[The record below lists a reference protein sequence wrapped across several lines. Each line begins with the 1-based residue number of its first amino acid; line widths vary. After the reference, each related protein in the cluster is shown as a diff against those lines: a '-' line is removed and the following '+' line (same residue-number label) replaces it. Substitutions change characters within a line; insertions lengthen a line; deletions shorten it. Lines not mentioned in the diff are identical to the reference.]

1 MVSCY
6 LWGFN
11 NGLETWFGSHYF
23 KVEIDM
29 LRFGAECKLSFID
42 GAESLS
48 VKENQRFEQHEIAT
62 IIQTAVF
69 SSRPILPL
77 LPSNFS
83 DLQNQWA
90 NRVSKV
96 IVHAE

>member
-69 SSRPILPL
+69 HLGQYYLFCHLI
-77 LPSNFS
+77 F
-83 DLQNQWA
+83 QFF
-90 NRVSKV
+90 RVSGPIGSQK
-96 IVHAE
+96 